1 MTKEE
6 IQQVLPH
13 REPMLLIEKTSLDEN
28 GLAHAWATIP
38 SNAFY
43 CQGHF
48 PGNPVV
54 PGVIL
59 CEMMAQSTCQ
69 LFPEVFKDHLMVYR
83 GLENIK
89 FRGMVKPGDVCE
101 IVTGLVEQKGS
112 LFVCDSK
119 VLVAGR
125 CCAQGRITVAAVPKS
140 SI

>member
-13 REPMLLIEKTSLDEN
+13 REPMLLIEKTSLDGN

-38 SNAFY
+38 SHAFY

-69 LFPEVFKDHLMVYR
+69 LFPEVFKDNLMVYR